1 MISKKKLGALNQIR
15 CFLLDMD
22 GTLYLDEKLLP
33 GAEQLIRWLEV
44 RHLEYLL
51 LTNNSSRNSRD
62 YLKKLRKLGLNAIKQ
77 NRILTSGEAACLYL
91 KKKKRSAK
99 VFILGTP
106 TLHWEFKQHG
116 FITTGS
122 EPEMVLLGFDTT
134 MTYKKLWKFCDF
146 VRAGLPYYAT
156 HADINCPTEKGFM
169 PDAGSIIALIKE
181 STGREPDVVIGKPNQ
196 PMLVS
201 IMEKTGFPLE
211 QTAIL
216 GDRLYTDMAM
226 GRYGLFTILTLS
238 GETKLDDLHDS
249 QYQPD
254 LIIENIDELLI
265 LLNKVKGDD
274 VR

>member
-1 MISKKKLGALNQIR
+1 MNKKDPLKKLGQIQ

-33 GAEQLIRWLEV
+33 GAEQLIHWLEV
-44 RHLEYLL
+44 HHLGYLF

-62 YLKKLRKLGLNAIKQ
+62 YLKKLRKLGLNTINE
-77 NRILTSGEAACLYL
+77 NRIITSGEAACLYL
-91 KKKKRSAK
+91 KKKKHGAR

-106 TLHWEFKQHG
+106 TLHLEFKQHG
-116 FITTGS
+116 FITTSS

-134 MTYKKLWKFCDF
+134 LTYKKLWKFCDF

-169 PDAGSIIALIKE
+169 PDAGSIISLIKE

-196 PMLVS
+196 PMLDS
-201 IMEKTGFPLE
+201 IMEKTGFSLE
-211 QTAIL
+211 QTAIV

-238 GETKLDDLHDS
+238 GETKLSDVEDS

-254 LIIENIDELLI
+254 LIVENIYELLTRLEKMKHDGI
-265 LLNKVKGDD
+265 
-274 VR
+274 R